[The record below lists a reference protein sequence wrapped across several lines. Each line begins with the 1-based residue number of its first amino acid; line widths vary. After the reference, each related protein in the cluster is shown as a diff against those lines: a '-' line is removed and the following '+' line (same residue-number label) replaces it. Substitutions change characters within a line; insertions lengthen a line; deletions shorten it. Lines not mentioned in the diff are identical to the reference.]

1 MNTNVNVMAAASN
14 TSAATVKPVK
24 TPVNA
29 GAKASGTGEQDAR
42 DSSFNDVLDKAAQQ
56 DDGKQEQA
64 VSKDAADLSSDPIS
78 QALVAAAQQSAGQP
92 AEPAKEAAPA
102 ESTAS
107 SLVAEG
113 QGKAPSM
120 MGSAAAAV
128 LTGTTTNVQ
137 SGTALQNGQASL
149 SDAALAQTAAQG
161 NISAAGIAKN
171 TDMGMSVQPS
181 SIEALLQAGETGSA
195 DKNQQLL
202 AMLTGGQ
209 AVKQPVAANDAAA
222 LVSTDAAVKNLS
234 ATAVPVAVSK
244 NMSVTAL
251 DGTKETAAADT
262 AAGKSVSG
270 LWGNAVLSVETAGQP
285 DTQQQLSSGMQQGTG
300 QFFQQGQA
308 DTQSGAAMPMQPATD
323 SGAAVMQQLPEE
335 AQFDTAPVKD
345 TGTATTT
352 TTAPQAAPVLF
363 QQTMQDASSVQSS
376 AAPANQ
382 PQTDYEIP
390 KQIVDQ
396 ARLIKSTED
405 TQMVIKL
412 KPEHLGEL
420 TLKVSVSANGSVN
433 ASFHSDNVQV
443 RAAIESS
450 MVQLRQELQAQG
462 IRVDNV
468 SVYAGLGDGSLGS
481 SQQQYQQQQGG
492 HVRSQQLDQAAFEEE
507 ADGLS
512 MTAAGAVADVATD
525 SGVDYRI

>member
-107 SLVAEG
+107 SLVAEA
-113 QGKAPSM
+113 QKKAQPM
-120 MGSAAAAV
+120 MGSATAAV
-128 LTGTTTNVQ
+128 QTGTTTNVQ

-149 SDAALAQTAAQG
+149 SDA
-161 NISAAGIAKN
+161 GIAKN
-171 TDMGMSVQPS
+171 ADMGMSVQPS
-181 SIEALLQAGETGSA
+181 AIEALLQAGEAGSA

-209 AVKQPVAANDAAA
+209 TVKQPVAANDAAV